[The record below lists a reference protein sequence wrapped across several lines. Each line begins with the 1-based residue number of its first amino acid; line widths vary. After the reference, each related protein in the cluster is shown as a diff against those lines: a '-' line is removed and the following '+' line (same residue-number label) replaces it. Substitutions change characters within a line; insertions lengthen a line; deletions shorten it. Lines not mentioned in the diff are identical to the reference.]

1 MLREK
6 FKRRTHGNESA
17 EKYLN
22 LEKHQ
27 DADGFSVKRW
37 LKYLAKTL

>member
-1 MLREK
+1 MLRGK
-6 FKRRTHGNESA
+6 FKWRTHDDERA

-27 DADGFSVKRW
+27 DAEGFSVKRW
-37 LKYLAKTL
+37 

>member
-1 MLREK
+1 MLRIK
-6 FKRRTHGNESA
+6 LMWRTNEDERA

-27 DADGFSVKRW
+27 DADGFSVKRC
-37 LKYLAKTL
+37 

>member
-6 FKRRTHGNESA
+6 FKWRTHEKESA

-22 LEKHQ
+22 LEKNQ
-27 DADGFSVKRW
+27 DTGGFSVKR
-37 LKYLAKTL
+37 Y

>member
-6 FKRRTHGNESA
+6 FKWRTHENESA

-22 LEKHQ
+22 LEKLQ
-27 DADGFSVKRW
+27 DADGFSVKR
-37 LKYLAKTL
+37 Y